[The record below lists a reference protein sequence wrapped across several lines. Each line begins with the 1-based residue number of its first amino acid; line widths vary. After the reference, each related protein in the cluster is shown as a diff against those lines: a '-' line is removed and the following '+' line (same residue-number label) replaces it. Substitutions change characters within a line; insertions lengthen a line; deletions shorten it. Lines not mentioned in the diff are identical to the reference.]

1 MMIAVDNDLR
11 IVVADDHLLF
21 RAGLTRILSD
31 APGLQVV
38 GVAGDGAALLALLP
52 RLACDLLLLD
62 MSMPPPRGP
71 DLIRAVHAL
80 QPQLPI
86 LVVSM
91 YDQPAVVQAAIRAG
105 ARGYVTKGADPAVLL
120 DAVRQVGRGGHWLE
134 TGMAD
139 QLLFRRDNV
148 PPHERLS
155 PRERQVL
162 ARLVAGQGNA
172 EIARALYLS
181 EKTISTHKA
190 HILGKLGLTST
201 AELVRYA
208 LEHTLGEELEVSWG
222 K

>member
-1 MMIAVDNDLR
+1 MAAADLR
-11 IVVADDHLLF
+11 IVIADDHLLF

-31 APGLQVV
+31 TPGLQVV
-38 GVAGDGAALLALLP
+38 GVAGDGSALLALLK
-52 RLACDLLLLD
+52 RLDCDLLLLD
-62 MSMPPPRGP
+62 MAMPPPRGP
-71 DLIRAVHAL
+71 DLIRAVHAV
-80 QPQLPI
+80 QPHLPI

-91 YDQPAVVQAAIRAG
+91 YDQPAVVQSAIRAG

-120 DAVRQVGRGGHWLE
+120 DAVRHVGRGGHWLD

-139 QLLFRRDNV
+139 QLLFRHDHSS
-148 PPHERLS
+148 PHERLS

-162 ARLVAGQGNA
+162 ARLVAGQGNT

-201 AELVRYA
+201 ADLVRYA
-208 LEHTLGEELEVSWG
+208 LEHPLGEELQVSWA